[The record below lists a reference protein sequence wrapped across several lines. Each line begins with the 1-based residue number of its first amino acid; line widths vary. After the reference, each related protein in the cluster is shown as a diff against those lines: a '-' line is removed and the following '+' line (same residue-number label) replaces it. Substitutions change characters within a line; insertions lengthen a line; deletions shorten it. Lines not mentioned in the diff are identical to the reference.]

1 MKTIEIN
8 TRVIVTSISK
18 SVFADAMLVSD
29 PSIRAAILADAAADD
44 NVIVSELKDD
54 YPEFFEAVS
63 SLDLEGNKVDH
74 VYLVKSENKTMYVIL
89 TSDIHPL
96 SQRVPA
102 DWGFSVSESP
112 SVWFVYYDPT
122 GRLDV
127 DPYNVG
133 IYWKDQDDLIA
144 ACDQEL
150 LKDRQYLP
158 EGEDED

>member
-1 MKTIEIN
+1 MKTIK
-8 TRVIVTSISK
+8 TVIVKSISK
-18 SVFADAMLVSD
+18 SVFADAMPVSD

-44 NVIVSELKDD
+44 VIVRELKDD

-63 SLDLEGNKVDH
+63 SLDLEGNEVDH

-102 DWGFSVSESP
+102 DWGFAVSESP
-112 SVWFVYYDPT
+112 SAWFIYYDPT
-122 GRLDV
+122 GRLDI
-127 DPYNVG
+127 DPYDVG
-133 IYWKDQDDLIA
+133 IYWKNQDDLIA

-150 LKDRQYLP
+150 LKDKQYLP
-158 EGEDED
+158 ECED